1 MQNLLQVGGGTVDRA
16 SYLLPRGAAD
26 VFFPTDF
33 RMLARMYEAAARA
46 APTPLAGC
54 PYPRAG
60 TSDLEQPL
68 NAPRAGCQM
77 AL

>member
-1 MQNLLQVGGGTVDRA
+1 MLHNLLQVGGGTVDRA

-26 VFFPTDF
+26 VFFPTNF

-54 PYPRAG
+54 PLTPRG
-60 TSDLEQPL
+60 HIRP
-68 NAPRAGCQM
+68 
-77 AL
+77 